1 MNRKRIS
8 RSSEADGL
16 YHDYRRDVNILDFPW
31 GQPCR
36 RIRLV
41 LWFAGLILVMATG
54 AVNAAYFGR
63 STAEIAGIDSAQL
76 GTSAAGDSYSFR
88 YVLRPVG
95 GDEKALAERT
105 FANW

>member
-1 MNRKRIS
+1 MPEDLSGAVVRGPYS
-8 RSSEADGL
+8 
-16 YHDYRRDVNILDFPW
+16 H
-31 GQPCR
+31 
-36 RIRLV
+36 
-41 LWFAGLILVMATG
+41 VMATG